1 MPIALLVA
9 LAGSLAIHA
18 AALFGTDLAPFGEE
32 SEPPPLQAE
41 LKVPAAP
48 PSPPKPAVKR
58 PKPPAKAASKSQFEH
73 AAEQVP
79 APAAAAAEP
88 TAAENAPI
96 APSTAAVPVQP
107 AAKPVLA
114 ATGAI
119 RYAIR
124 KESLGLTIGR
134 AEHRWE
140 FNEDGSYTLTGV
152 TETTGLAGLIK
163 PLRHEVISRGHMA
176 PGGLQPETFRT
187 LKNGKDTTENA
198 DFDWSTAEVRLARDG
213 SVRSIAPGTQ
223 DLLSLNYQLAFFA
236 RPENGSSIGVVT
248 GKKYERYE
256 LDSLGEEEIDTPAGH
271 FRTLHLRAMTDNI
284 TEIWIALDR
293 QRLPVKIRFTD
304 KKGDSFEQVAT
315 EIGSP

>member
-9 LAGSLAIHA
+9 LVGSLAIHA
-18 AALFGTDLAPFGEE
+18 AALFGVDLPPF
-32 SEPPPLQAE
+32 SEDSELPPLQAE
-41 LKVPAAP
+41 LKTPAAL
-48 PSPPKPAVKR
+48 PAL
-58 PKPPAKAASKSQFEH
+58 PAPDKPPAKRQK
-73 AAEQVP
+73 
-79 APAAAAAEP
+79 PAANSAHRAVSPKLDEASAPSAPDPVSEN
-88 TAAENAPI
+88 AENTV
-96 APSTAAVPVQP
+96 STAAAPIPV
-107 AAKPVLA
+107 AAKPILA
-114 ATGAI
+114 ASGAI
-119 RYAIR
+119 RYVIR
-124 KESLGLTIGR
+124 KESLGLIIGR

-176 PGGLQPETFRT
+176 VGGLQPESFRT
-187 LKNGKDTTENA
+187 LKNGKETTENA
-198 DFDWSTAEVRLARDG
+198 DFDWSAAEVRLMRDG
-213 SVRSIAPGTQ
+213 SVRSIVPGTQ

-236 RPENGSSIGVVT
+236 RPENGGSVGVVT
-248 GKKYERYE
+248 GKKYERYD

-271 FRTLHLRAMTDNI
+271 FHTLHLRAMTDSV